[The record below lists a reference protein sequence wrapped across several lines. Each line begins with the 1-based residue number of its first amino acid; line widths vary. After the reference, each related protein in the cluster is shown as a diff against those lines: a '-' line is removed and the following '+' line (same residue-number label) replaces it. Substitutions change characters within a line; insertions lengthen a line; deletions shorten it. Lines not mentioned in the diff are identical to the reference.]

1 MKQNIPMLER
11 LSTENKATNPQ
22 RLLTLVPI
30 KNNNNNNAEDIT
42 RMFNVTK
49 KVMSVTTGAFRTI
62 LELFRKYLNDIA
74 GKQEI
79 KKLQKTAI
87 MGTAHI
93 LLKVLMK

>member
-11 LSTENKATNPQ
+11 LSTENTVTNPQ
-22 RLLTLVPI
+22 ILLTLIPI
-30 KNNNNNNAEDIT
+30 NNNNNNHAKDIT
-42 RMFNVTK
+42 RMFNVTT
-49 KVMSVTTGAFRTI
+49 KVMSVTTGASGTI
-62 LELFRKYLNDIA
+62 LELLRKYLDDIA

-87 MGTAHI
+87 IGTAHI